1 MHKKVKITAP
11 KTLNDYIC
19 RTEHAVKHLYAGLDS
34 CKEYYTQAQGHWDI
48 TQINE
53 PMTAERKATLDEYL
67 QLSST
72 YFELKL
78 SEAMFAGGIL
88 QMAYMAIRLYS
99 RNNIIPESC
108 ANIVRPKQKTAL
120 PFCIGRELYGFPV
133 GLIIYAGRN
142 QFSHW
147 DDEEPH
153 EITRSVF
160 DALSISFRV
169 NPWSDLAFSLSNPSI
184 NVYANEVLQVA
195 LQWHTYETYIA
206 ELQTL
211 LESALE
217 ANA

>member
-1 MHKKVKITAP
+1 MKITAP
-11 KTLNDYIC
+11 QAIDDYIV
-19 RTEHAVKHLYAGLDS
+19 RTEHAVKHFYAGLDS
-34 CKEYYTQAQGHWDI
+34 CWSYYTQAREHWNI

-53 PMTAERKATLDEYL
+53 PLTAERKASLDRYL
-67 QLSST
+67 QLSGK

-99 RNNIIPESC
+99 QNSTIPKSC
-108 ANIVRPKQKTAL
+108 TNIVKTSQKSAV
-120 PFCIGRELYGFPV
+120 PFCIGREQHGLPV

-147 DDEEPH
+147 DDETPH
-153 EITRSVF
+153 DITLSVF
-160 DALSISFRV
+160 NALDIAVSD

-195 LQWHTYETYIA
+195 LEWSTYETYVA
-206 ELQTL
+206 ELQAML
-211 LESALE
+211 RPDQ
-217 ANA
+217 